1 MDAKIRLLEDERNI
15 VSAYLFARAAAEP
28 GVSGDDTFAHLAAEP
43 FRGEQAIEGGCGF
56 GAGFVVDEAMQV
68 EVVADVAP
76 RGHGN
81 GSMLEVLGQAQKL
94 GTVAPG
100 NKPGKGLAELVR
112 AEPPGFPIM
121 IGDADMPRKVID
133 APGDMHVRLF
143 VAVLGGSSLSFA
155 CATWTEQFAD
165 WAEAHNAAFAFFGG
179 VPQLLVPD
187 NAKVAVIKA
196 CHFDPMLNRSYT
208 DMARHYG
215 TAVLPARPRRPK
227 DKAKVEA
234 CVRIVE
240 RWVLGRLRNR
250 IFYSLAEL
258 NAAIADCLADLNER
272 RVLRQFGRT
281 RRQLFEEVDAPNLK
295 PLPAEP
301 WVHAQWKRCR
311 VGLDYHIALE
321 QHHYSV
327 PHRYARREVEVR
339 YTARSVE
346 IFLGGERIAVHM
358 RGSGNGRHTTVPE
371 HMPSSH
377 RRYLDW
383 TPAKIQE
390 EAGRIGPMLSMLM
403 ERIIEDR
410 PHPEQGYRSCLGII
424 GLSKRF
430 GPERLEAAALRAL
443 EIGARN
449 YPSVKSILEK
459 GLDKVPVSKAPER
472 EPILHD
478 NIRGSQ
484 YYH

>member
-1 MDAKIRLLEDERNI
+1 M
-15 VSAYLFARAAAEP
+15 
-28 GVSGDDTFAHLAAEP
+28 
-43 FRGEQAIEGGCGF
+43 
-56 GAGFVVDEAMQV
+56 
-68 EVVADVAP
+68 
-76 RGHGN
+76 
-81 GSMLEVLGQAQKL
+81 
-94 GTVAPG
+94 
-100 NKPGKGLAELVR
+100 
-112 AEPPGFPIM
+112 
-121 IGDADMPRKVID
+121 
-133 APGDMHVRLF
+133 
-143 VAVLGGSSLSFA
+143 
-155 CATWTEQFAD
+155 
-165 WAEAHNAAFAFFGG
+165 
-179 VPQLLVPD
+179 PQLLVPD

-196 CHFDPMLNRSYT
+196 CHFDPMINRSYT

-240 RWVLGRLRNR
+240 RWVLGRLRNC

-258 NAAIADCLADLNER
+258 NTAITECLADLNER

-281 RRQLFEEVDAPNLK
+281 RRQLFEEIDAPNLK

-311 VGLDYHIALE
+311 VGLDYHVAVE

-327 PHRYARREVEVR
+327 PHRYARREVEAR
-339 YTARSVE
+339 YTARTVE

-390 EAGRIGPMLSMLM
+390 EAGRIGPMLSLLI

-424 GLSKRF
+424 GLGKRF
-430 GPERLEAAALRAL
+430 GAERLEAAALRAL